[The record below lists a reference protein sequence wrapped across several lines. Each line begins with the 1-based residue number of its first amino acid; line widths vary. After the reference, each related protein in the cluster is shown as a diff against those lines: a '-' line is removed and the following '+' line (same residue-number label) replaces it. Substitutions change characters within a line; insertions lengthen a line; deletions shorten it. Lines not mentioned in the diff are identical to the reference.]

1 VSSRI
6 EISNLGILGNAF
18 FFLFTPLK
26 LFFDVYIIVSRLNA
40 IHSSNLL
47 NPPILL
53 VSSRVLYFVNPYTA
67 CHRLPI
73 YMELEQALWMVVKFE
88 GLELHGYAQRYM
100 ACKLLQSLFSILS
113 HDIMNTA
120 GFCKANI

>member
-1 VSSRI
+1 
-6 EISNLGILGNAF
+6 
-18 FFLFTPLK
+18 
-26 LFFDVYIIVSRLNA
+26 
-40 IHSSNLL
+40 
-47 NPPILL
+47 
-53 VSSRVLYFVNPYTA
+53 
-67 CHRLPI
+67 
-73 YMELEQALWMVVKFE
+73 MELEQALWMVVKFE